1 MSFQD
6 IEAAEV
12 GGGLAVVAVVLEAII
27 MEGVMAIW
35 GGDVVEACPLA
46 LDSGVLHPVWETM
59 KLCLPP
65 WTTKMKDLGLC
76 L

>member
-46 LDSGVLHPVWETM
+46 LDSVWCSPTSF
-59 KLCLPP
+59 
-65 WTTKMKDLGLC
+65 GRQ
-76 L
+76 